1 MQIVRGGDREVRRD
15 TSKIKGGHAKL
26 IQNITISEHLDLA
39 LVSLKIDVIKDIK
52 ISPLSFSRKKKK
64 QNKKEGKKGYY
75 SMKILPVRL

>member
-1 MQIVRGGDREVRRD
+1 MQIVRGGEREVRRD
-15 TSKIKGGHAKL
+15 TSKTKGGHAKL

-64 QNKKEGKKGYY
+64 IKKKVKKGYD